1 VKKPLLP
8 FSYFIALRY
17 LRPKRT
23 FLSVITLISII
34 GVVLGISVL
43 IIVISVMTGFERE
56 LEQKVIGFE
65 AHITISPGQNSF
77 LSNWREAMKVAEKVP
92 GVTGVTPTTL
102 EPVIIE
108 FQPPSSPGSPVLPP
122 SRMTVLVRGLDP
134 SAGSDQVIDLKPAMV
149 AGKFDLNGSDKCV
162 LGSELAGTLG
172 LEVGDKLTIYSG
184 GNPNHIIDL
193 LKQAQDHPDSKESI
207 QKAIDLIVPTEL
219 AVTGIF
225 NTGRYLY
232 DSNYVIV
239 PLNVGQELYG
249 LDDAVHFVLVKTSD
263 PYSVDGITARL
274 NRELSQL
281 NPPLHA
287 VSWLDQNK
295 EYLDALRVERTTMF
309 FILTFVVI
317 VAAFGI
323 MSTLITTT
331 VQKTREIGVMKAL
344 GATLGQ
350 MLWVFLAQGILVGF
364 FGTLIGLGTGI
375 FLVQYRNQVRDF
387 LGSAFHIQLFPASVY
402 QFSEIPAEIV
412 PHDVAVICVSGFL
425 ICTVAALIPAFFAA
439 RLDPVKA
446 LRYE

>member
-56 LEQKVIGFE
+56 LERKVIGFE
-65 AHITISPGQNSF
+65 AHITISPGPNSF
-77 LSNWREAMKVAEKVP
+77 LINWREAMKVAEKVP
-92 GVTGVTPTTL
+92 GVIGVTPTTQ
-102 EPVIIE
+102 EPVIVE
-108 FQPPSSPGSPVLPP
+108 FKPPGAAAT
-122 SRMTVLVRGLDP
+122 RMTVVVRGLDP
-134 SAGSDQVIDLKPAMV
+134 SLGSDQVIGLKSAMI
-149 AGKFDLNGSDKCV
+149 AGKFDLNGDKCV
-162 LGSELAGTLG
+162 LGSELAGSLG
-172 LEVGDKLTIYSG
+172 LEVGDKLTLYSG

-193 LKQAQDHPDSKESI
+193 LKQAQDHPDNKESI

-219 AVTGIF
+219 EVTGIYS
-225 NTGRYLY
+225 TGRYVY
-232 DSNYVIV
+232 DSSYVIA

-249 LDDAVHFVLVKTSD
+249 LEDAVHNVLVKTSN
-263 PYSVDGITARL
+263 PYNVDGITAQL
-274 NRELSQL
+274 NRELEQL

-287 VSWLDQNK
+287 VSWIEQNR

-344 GATLGQ
+344 GATMGQ
-350 MLWVFLAQGILVGF
+350 MLWAFLAQGTLVGF

-387 LGSAFHIQLFPASVY
+387 LASTFHIRLFPASVY

-412 PHDVAVICVSGFL
+412 PHDVAVICISGFV

-446 LRYE
+446 LRFE

>member
-56 LEQKVIGFE
+56 LERKVIGFE
-65 AHITISPGQNSF
+65 AHITISPGPNSF
-77 LSNWREAMKVAEKVP
+77 LINWRDAMKVAEKVP
-92 GVTGVTPTTL
+92 GVIGVTPTTQ
-102 EPVIIE
+102 EPVIVE
-108 FQPPSSPGSPVLPP
+108 FKPPGAAAT
-122 SRMTVLVRGLDP
+122 RMTVVVRGLDP
-134 SAGSDQVIDLKPAMV
+134 SLGSDQVIGLKSAMI
-149 AGKFDLNGSDKCV
+149 AGKFDLNGDKCV
-162 LGSELAGTLG
+162 LGSELAGSLG
-172 LEVGDKLTIYSG
+172 LEVGDKLTLYSG

-193 LKQAQDHPDSKESI
+193 LKQAQDHPDNKESI

-219 AVTGIF
+219 EVTGIYS
-225 NTGRYLY
+225 TGRYVY
-232 DSNYVIV
+232 DSSYVIA

-249 LDDAVHFVLVKTSD
+249 LEDAVHNVLVKTSN
-263 PYSVDGITARL
+263 PYNVDGITAQL
-274 NRELSQL
+274 NRELEQL
-281 NPPLHA
+281 NPPLRA
-287 VSWLDQNK
+287 VSWIEQNR

-344 GATLGQ
+344 GATMGQ
-350 MLWVFLAQGILVGF
+350 MLWAFLAQGTLVGF

-387 LGSAFHIQLFPASVY
+387 LASTFHIQLFPASVY

-412 PHDVAVICVSGFL
+412 PHDVAVICISGFV
-425 ICTVAALIPAFFAA
+425 ISTVAALIPAFFAA

-446 LRYE
+446 LRFE

>member
-1 VKKPLLP
+1 MVKKPLLP

-17 LRPKRT
+17 LKPKRT

-56 LEQKVIGFE
+56 LERKMIGFE
-65 AHITISPGQNSF
+65 AHITISHEPNTF
-77 LSNWREAMKVAEKVP
+77 LSNWREAMKAAEKVP
-92 GVTGVTPTTL
+92 GVIGVTPTTL

-108 FQPPSSPGSPVLPP
+108 FRQ
-122 SRMTVLVRGLDP
+122 SRMTVVVRGLDP
-134 SAGSDQVIDLKPAMV
+134 SLGSDQVLGLKSAMV

-162 LGSELAGTLG
+162 VGSELASTLG
-172 LEVGDKLTIYSG
+172 LEVGDKLTLYSG

-193 LKQAQDHPDSKESI
+193 LREAQDHPESKESI
-207 QKAIDLIVPTEL
+207 QKAIDLVVPTEL
-219 AVTGIF
+219 EVTGIF

-232 DSNYVIV
+232 DSNYVFA

-249 LDDAVHFVLVKTSD
+249 LGDAVHYVLVKTAN
-263 PYSVDGITARL
+263 PYQVEEITAQI
-274 NRELSQL
+274 NQELSQL
-281 NPPLHA
+281 NPPLRA
-287 VSWLDQNK
+287 VSWLDQNR
-295 EYLDALRVERTTMF
+295 EYLDALRVERTTLF

-344 GATLGQ
+344 GATMGQ
-350 MLWVFLAQGILVGF
+350 MLWAFLAQGTLVGF

-375 FLVQYRNQVRDF
+375 YLVQYRNQVRDF
-387 LGSAFHIQLFPASVY
+387 LSHTFHIQLFPASVY
-402 QFSEIPAEIV
+402 QFAEIPAEIV
-412 PHDVAVICVSGFL
+412 PHDVAVICISGFL
-425 ICTVAALIPAFFAA
+425 ICTIAALIPAFFAA

>member
-1 VKKPLLP
+1 VKKPILP

-56 LEQKVIGFE
+56 LERKVIGFE
-65 AHITISPGQNSF
+65 AHITIAPGPDAP
-77 LSNWREAMKVAEKVP
+77 LSNWREAMKVAQQTP
-92 GVTGVTPTTL
+92 GVIGVTPTTL
-102 EPVIIE
+102 EPVIVE
-108 FQPPSSPGSPVLPP
+108 FKK
-122 SRMTVLVRGLDP
+122 SRMTLLVRGLDP
-134 SAGSDQVIDLKPAMV
+134 NQGSDRVLALQSAMT
-149 AGKFDLNGSDKCV
+149 AGKFDLNGDKCV
-162 LGSELAGTLG
+162 VGSELASTLG

-184 GNPNHIIDL
+184 GNPGHIIDL
-193 LKQAQDHPDSKESI
+193 LKEAQDHPEDKEKI
-207 QKAIDLIVPTEL
+207 QQAMDLIVPAEL
-219 AVTGIF
+219 EVTGIF
-225 NTGRYLY
+225 STGRYLY
-232 DSNYVIV
+232 DSNYVIA
-239 PLNVGQELYG
+239 PLNVGQELYQLG
-249 LDDAVHFVLVKTSD
+249 DAVHFVLVKTSN
-263 PYSVDGITARL
+263 PYDVDEISARL
-274 NRELSQL
+274 NRELMQL

-287 VSWLDQNK
+287 VTWLDQNR

-344 GATLGQ
+344 GATMGQ
-350 MLWVFLAQGILVGF
+350 ILWAFLAQGTVVGF
-364 FGTLIGLGTGI
+364 FGTLIGLGTGV

-387 LGSAFHIQLFPASVY
+387 LAQVFHLQLFPASVY

-412 PHDVAVICVSGFL
+412 PHDVIVICVSGFI

>member
-1 VKKPLLP
+1 MKKPLLP

-56 LEQKVIGFE
+56 FERKAIGFE
-65 AHITISPGQNSF
+65 AHITIKPAPNSY
-77 LSNWREAMKVAEKVP
+77 LSNWRDAMKIAEKVP
-92 GVTGVTPTTL
+92 GVIGVTPTTL
-102 EPVIIE
+102 EPVIVE
-108 FQPPSSPGSPVLPP
+108 FDQT
-122 SRMTVLVRGLDP
+122 RMTLLVRGLDP
-134 SAGSDQVIDLKPAMV
+134 DQGSNRVVDLKSVMV
-149 AGKFDLNGSDKCV
+149 AGKFDLEGSDKCV
-162 LGSELAGTLG
+162 VGSELASSLG
-172 LEVGDKLTIYSG
+172 VGVGDKLTIYSG
-184 GNPNHIIDL
+184 GNPTHIIDL
-193 LKQAQDHPDSKESI
+193 LKAAQEHPDDKGSI
-207 QKAIDLIVPTEL
+207 QKAMDLIVPTEL
-219 AVTGIF
+219 EVAGIF
-225 NTGRYLY
+225 STGRYFY
-232 DSNYVIV
+232 DSNYVIA

-249 LDDAVHFVLVKTSD
+249 LGDAVHYVLVKTAN
-263 PYSVDGITARL
+263 PYDVENTTAQL

-287 VSWLDQNK
+287 VSWQDENR
-295 EYLDALRVERTTMF
+295 EYLDALRVERSTMF

-344 GATLGQ
+344 GATMGQ
-350 MLWVFLAQGILVGF
+350 MLWAFLAQGIVVGF

-375 FLVQYRNQVRDF
+375 FLVQYRNEARDF
-387 LGSAFHIQLFPASVY
+387 LSHTFHVQLFPASVY
-402 QFSEIPAEIV
+402 QFSAIPAEIV
-412 PHDVAVICVSGFL
+412 PHDVAVICISGFL

>member
-56 LEQKVIGFE
+56 LERKVIGFE
-65 AHITISPGQNSF
+65 AHITISPGPNSF
-77 LSNWREAMKVAEKVP
+77 LINWREAMKVAEKVP
-92 GVTGVTPTTL
+92 GVIGVTPTTL

-108 FQPPSSPGSPVLPP
+108 FAQ
-122 SRMTVLVRGLDP
+122 SRMSVYVRGLDP
-134 SAGSDQVIDLKPAMV
+134 SLGSNQVIDLKPAMV
-149 AGKFDLNGSDKCV
+149 AGKFDLNGDKCV
-162 LGSELAGTLG
+162 LGSELAGSLG
-172 LEVGDKLTIYSG
+172 IEVGDKLTIYSG

-193 LKQAQDHPDSKESI
+193 LKQAQDHPDNKESI
-207 QKAIDLIVPTEL
+207 QKAMDLIVPTEL
-219 AVTGIF
+219 EVTGIYS
-225 NTGRYLY
+225 TGRYLY
-232 DSNYVIV
+232 DSSYVIV

-249 LDDAVHFVLVKTSD
+249 LGDAVHLVLVKTSN
-263 PYSVDGITARL
+263 PYSVDGINAQL
-274 NRELSQL
+274 NRELEQL

-287 VSWLDQNK
+287 VSWIDQNR

-344 GATLGQ
+344 GATMGQ
-350 MLWVFLAQGILVGF
+350 MLWAFLAQGTLVGF

-387 LGSAFHIQLFPASVY
+387 LASTFHIQLFPASVY

-412 PHDVAVICVSGFL
+412 PHDVAVICISGFV

-446 LRYE
+446 LRFE

>member
-1 VKKPLLP
+1 LFSNVKKPLLP

-56 LEQKVIGFE
+56 LQRKVIGFE
-65 AHITISPGQNSF
+65 AHVTIGPEPNSY

-92 GVTGVTPTTL
+92 GVIGVTPTTL

-108 FQPPSSPGSPVLPP
+108 FNQ
-122 SRMTVLVRGLDP
+122 SRMTVYVRGLDP
-134 SAGSDQVIDLKPAMV
+134 TLGSDKVIDLKPFIV
-149 AGKFDLNGSDKCV
+149 AGKFDLNGDKCV
-162 LGSELAGTLG
+162 LGAELAGTLG
-172 LEVGDKLTIYSG
+172 IEVGDKLTIYSG
-184 GNPNHIIDL
+184 GNPTHIIDL
-193 LKQAQDHPDSKESI
+193 LRQAQDHPENKESI
-207 QKAIDLIVPTEL
+207 QKAIDLVVPTEL
-219 AVTGIF
+219 EVTGIYS
-225 NTGRYLY
+225 TGRYVY
-232 DSNYVIV
+232 DSSYVIA
-239 PLNVGQELYG
+239 PLNIGQELYG
-249 LDDAVHFVLVKTSD
+249 LEDAVHYVLVKTSN
-263 PYSVDGITARL
+263 PYSVDGITAQL
-274 NRELSQL
+274 NRQLAQL

-287 VSWLDQNK
+287 VSWIDQNR

-344 GATLGQ
+344 GATMGQ
-350 MLWVFLAQGILVGF
+350 MLWAFLAQGTLVGF

-387 LGSAFHIQLFPASVY
+387 LSSTFHIQLFPASVY

-412 PHDVAVICVSGFL
+412 PHDVTVICICGFI

>member
-56 LEQKVIGFE
+56 LESKVIGFD
-65 AHITISPGQNSF
+65 AHITISPGPNSF

-92 GVTGVTPTTL
+92 GVIGVTPTTL

-108 FQPPSSPGSPVLPP
+108 FNQ
-122 SRMTVLVRGLDP
+122 SRMTVQVRGLDP
-134 SAGSDQVIDLKPAMV
+134 SLGSDKVINLKSAII

-162 LGSELAGTLG
+162 VGNELAGILG

-193 LKQAQDHPDSKESI
+193 LKQAQDHPENKDSI

-219 AVTGIF
+219 EVTGIF
-225 NTGRYLY
+225 STGRYLY
-232 DSNYVIV
+232 DSSYVIA
-239 PLNVGQELYG
+239 PLDVGQELYG
-249 LDDAVHFVLVKTSD
+249 LNDAVHFVLVKTSD
-263 PYSVDGITARL
+263 PYRVEGITAQL
-274 NRELSQL
+274 NRELGQL

-287 VSWLDQNK
+287 ASWLDQNRD
-295 EYLDALRVERTTMF
+295 YLDALRVERTTMF

-344 GATLGQ
+344 GATMEQ
-350 MLWVFLAQGILVGF
+350 ILWAFLAQGTLVGF

-387 LGSAFHIQLFPASVY
+387 LGYAFHIHLFPASVY
-402 QFSEIPAEIV
+402 QFSAIPAEIV
-412 PHDVAVICVSGFL
+412 PHDVAVICISGFI

>member
-1 VKKPLLP
+1 MKKPLLP

-56 LEQKVIGFE
+56 LERKVIGFE
-65 AHITISPGQNSF
+65 AHITISPEPNSF
-77 LSNWREAMKVAEKVP
+77 LSNWREAMKVAEKAP
-92 GVTGVTPTTL
+92 GVVGVTPTTL

-108 FQPPSSPGSPVLPP
+108 FKQ

-134 SAGSDQVIDLKPAMV
+134 TAGSDRVLDLKSAMV

-162 LGSELAGTLG
+162 LGAELAGTLG
-172 LEVGDKLTIYSG
+172 LEVGDKLTLYSG

-193 LKQAQDHPDSKESI
+193 LKQAQDHPDNKESI

-219 AVTGIF
+219 EVTGIYS
-225 NTGRYLY
+225 TGRYLY
-232 DSNYVIV
+232 DSNYVIA

-249 LDDAVHFVLVKTSD
+249 LEDAVHFVLVKTSD
-263 PYSVDGITARL
+263 PYRADEIAAQL
-274 NRELSQL
+274 NRELGQL

-287 VSWLDQNK
+287 VSWQEQNR

-344 GATLGQ
+344 GATMGQ
-350 MLWVFLAQGILVGF
+350 MLWAFLAQGTLVGF

-387 LGSAFHIQLFPASVY
+387 LGSAFHIHLFPASVY

>member
-1 VKKPLLP
+1 MLP

-56 LEQKVIGFE
+56 LERKVIGFE
-65 AHITISPGQNSF
+65 AHITISPDPNSF
-77 LSNWREAMKVAEKVP
+77 VSNWRDAVKLAEKTP
-92 GVTGVTPTTL
+92 GVVAATPTTL
-102 EPVIIE
+102 EPVIVE
-108 FQPPSSPGSPVLPP
+108 FQK
-122 SRMTVLVRGLDP
+122 SRMTLLVRGIDP
-134 SAGSDQVIDLKPAMV
+134 DQGGDRVLGLKSVMV
-149 AGKFDLNGSDKCV
+149 AGKFDLEGDKCV
-162 LGSELAGTLG
+162 VGSELASVLG
-172 LEVGDKLTIYSG
+172 LQVGDKLTIYSG
-184 GNPNHIIDL
+184 GSPSHIIDL
-193 LKQAQDHPDSKESI
+193 LKEAQDQPEKKEKI
-207 QKAIDLIVPTEL
+207 QQAISLIVPTEL
-219 AVTGIF
+219 EVTGIF
-225 NTGRYLY
+225 STGRYVY
-232 DSNYVIV
+232 DSNYVIA
-239 PLNVGQELYG
+239 PLNIGQELYDLG
-249 LDDAVHFVLVKTSD
+249 DAVHFVLVKTAD
-263 PYSVDGITARL
+263 PYNVEETKALL
-274 NRELSQL
+274 NPELRQL

-287 VSWLDQNK
+287 VTWIDQNR
-295 EYLDALRVERTTMF
+295 EYLEALRVERTTMF

-344 GATLGQ
+344 GATMGQ
-350 MLWVFLAQGILVGF
+350 ILWAFLAQGTLVGF

-387 LGSAFHIQLFPASVY
+387 LAQVFHIHLFPASVY

-412 PHDVAVICVSGFL
+412 PHDVMIICVSGFI

>member
-1 VKKPLLP
+1 MPSNVKKPLLP

-56 LEQKVIGFE
+56 LERKVIGFE
-65 AHITISPGQNSF
+65 AHITISPINSF
-77 LSNWREAMKVAEKVP
+77 LSNWRDAMKVAEKVP
-92 GVTGVTPTTL
+92 GVIGVTPTTL

-108 FQPPSSPGSPVLPP
+108 FKQYRS
-122 SRMTVLVRGLDP
+122 TVQVRGLDP
-134 SAGSDQVIDLKPAMV
+134 SLGSDKVIDLKPFIV
-149 AGKFDLNGSDKCV
+149 AGKFDLNGDKCV

-172 LEVGDKLTIYSG
+172 LEVGDKLTVYSG

-193 LKQAQDHPDSKESI
+193 LKQAQDHPNDKGSI
-207 QKAIDLIVPTEL
+207 QKAIDLVVPTEL
-219 AVTGIF
+219 EVTGIY

-232 DSNYVIV
+232 DSSYVIA
-239 PLNVGQELYG
+239 PLNIGQELYG

-263 PYSVDGITARL
+263 PYNADRIAAQL
-274 NRELSQL
+274 NRELGQL

-287 VSWLDQNK
+287 ESWLQQNR

-344 GATLGQ
+344 GATMGQ
-350 MLWVFLAQGILVGF
+350 MLWAFLAQGTLVGF
-364 FGTLIGLGTGI
+364 FGTLLGLGTGV

-387 LGSAFHIQLFPASVY
+387 LSSTFHIQLFPASVY
-402 QFSEIPAEIV
+402 QFSQIPAEIV

>member
-1 VKKPLLP
+1 MVKKPLLP

-56 LEQKVIGFE
+56 LERKVIGFE
-65 AHITISPGQNSF
+65 AHITISPEPNTF

-92 GVTGVTPTTL
+92 GVIGVTPTTL

-108 FQPPSSPGSPVLPP
+108 FRQ
-122 SRMTVLVRGLDP
+122 SRMTVQVRGLDP
-134 SAGSDQVIDLKPAMV
+134 SLGSDQVIGLKSAMV
-149 AGKFDLNGSDKCV
+149 AGKFDLNGDKCV
-162 LGSELAGTLG
+162 LGSELAGILG
-172 LEVGDKLTIYSG
+172 IEVGDKLTIYSG

-193 LKQAQDHPDSKESI
+193 LKQAQEHPENKDSV

-219 AVTGIF
+219 EVTGIF
-225 NTGRYLY
+225 STGRYLY
-232 DSNYVIV
+232 DSNYVIA
-239 PLNVGQELYG
+239 PLNIGQELYG
-249 LDDAVHFVLVKTSD
+249 LEDAVHFVLVKTSN
-263 PYSVDGITARL
+263 PYSVDGITAQL
-274 NRELSQL
+274 NRELGQL

-287 VSWLDQNK
+287 ASWLDQNRD
-295 EYLDALRVERTTMF
+295 YLDALRVERTTMF

-344 GATLGQ
+344 GATMEQ
-350 MLWVFLAQGILVGF
+350 ILWAFLAQGTLVGF

-387 LGSAFHIQLFPASVY
+387 LGYAFHIHLFPASVY
-402 QFSEIPAEIV
+402 QFSAIPAEIV
-412 PHDVAVICVSGFL
+412 PHDVAVICISGFI

>member
-56 LEQKVIGFE
+56 LERKVIGFE
-65 AHITISPGQNSF
+65 AHITISPGPNSF
-77 LSNWREAMKVAEKVP
+77 LINWRDAMKVAEKVP
-92 GVTGVTPTTL
+92 GVIGVTPTTQ
-102 EPVIIE
+102 EPVIVE
-108 FQPPSSPGSPVLPP
+108 FKPPGAPAT
-122 SRMTVLVRGLDP
+122 RMTVVVRGLDP
-134 SAGSDQVIDLKPAMV
+134 SLGSDQVIGLKSAIIS
-149 AGKFDLNGSDKCV
+149 GKFDLNGDKCV
-162 LGSELAGTLG
+162 LGSELAGSLG
-172 LEVGDKLTIYSG
+172 LEVGDKLTLYSG

-193 LKQAQDHPDSKESI
+193 LKQAQDHPDNKESI

-219 AVTGIF
+219 EVTGIYS
-225 NTGRYLY
+225 TGRYLY
-232 DSNYVIV
+232 DSSYVIA
-239 PLNVGQELYG
+239 PLNIGQELYG
-249 LDDAVHFVLVKTSD
+249 LEDAVHNVLVKTSN
-263 PYSVDGITARL
+263 PYSVDRITAQL
-274 NRELSQL
+274 NRELEQL

-287 VSWLDQNK
+287 VSWIEQNQ

-344 GATLGQ
+344 GATMGQ
-350 MLWVFLAQGILVGF
+350 MLWAFLAQGILVGF

-412 PHDVAVICVSGFL
+412 PHDVAVICISGFV

-446 LRYE
+446 LRFE

>member
-56 LEQKVIGFE
+56 LERKVIGFE
-65 AHITISPGQNSF
+65 AHITIGPGPDSF

-92 GVTGVTPTTL
+92 GVIGVTPTTL

-108 FQPPSSPGSPVLPP
+108 FNR
-122 SRMTVLVRGLDP
+122 SRMTVYARGLDP
-134 SAGSDQVIDLKPAMV
+134 SLGSDKVIGLKSTIV
-149 AGKFDLNGSDKCV
+149 AGKFDLNGDKCV
-162 LGSELAGTLG
+162 LGSELASTLG
-172 LEVGDKLTIYSG
+172 IEVGDKLTIYSG

-193 LKQAQDHPDSKESI
+193 LKQAQDHPDNKESI
-207 QKAIDLIVPTEL
+207 QKAMDLIVPTEL
-219 AVTGIF
+219 EVTGIYS
-225 NTGRYLY
+225 TGRYLY
-232 DSNYVIV
+232 DSGYVIV

-249 LDDAVHFVLVKTSD
+249 LEDAVHYVLVKTSN

-274 NRELSQL
+274 NRELGQL

-287 VSWLDQNK
+287 VSWIEQNR

-344 GATLGQ
+344 GATMGQ
-350 MLWVFLAQGILVGF
+350 MLWAFLAQGTLVGF

-387 LGSAFHIQLFPASVY
+387 LSFTFHIHLFPASVY

-412 PHDVAVICVSGFL
+412 PHDVAVICICGFV

>member
-56 LEQKVIGFE
+56 LERKVIGFE
-65 AHITISPGQNSF
+65 AHITISPGPNSF
-77 LSNWREAMKVAEKVP
+77 LVNWRDAMKVAEKVP
-92 GVTGVTPTTL
+92 GVIGVTPTTQ
-102 EPVIIE
+102 EPVIVE
-108 FQPPSSPGSPVLPP
+108 FKSPGGPAT
-122 SRMTVLVRGLDP
+122 RMTVVVRGLDP
-134 SAGSDQVIDLKPAMV
+134 SLGSDQVIDLKSAII
-149 AGKFDLNGSDKCV
+149 AGKFDLNGDKCV

-172 LEVGDKLTIYSG
+172 LEVGDKLTLYSG

-193 LKQAQDHPDSKESI
+193 LKQAQDHPDNKESI

-219 AVTGIF
+219 EVTGIYS
-225 NTGRYLY
+225 TGRYVY
-232 DSNYVIV
+232 DSSYVIA

-249 LDDAVHFVLVKTSD
+249 LEDAVHNVLVKTSN
-263 PYSVDGITARL
+263 PYNVDGITAQL
-274 NRELSQL
+274 NRELEQL

-287 VSWLDQNK
+287 VSWIEQNR

-344 GATLGQ
+344 GATMGQ
-350 MLWVFLAQGILVGF
+350 MLWAFLAQGTLVGF

-387 LGSAFHIQLFPASVY
+387 LASTLHIQLFPASVY

-412 PHDVAVICVSGFL
+412 PHDVAVICISGFV

-446 LRYE
+446 LRFE

>member
-1 VKKPLLP
+1 MSSNVKKPLLP

-56 LEQKVIGFE
+56 LERKVIGFE
-65 AHITISPGQNSF
+65 AHITISPEPNSF

-92 GVTGVTPTTL
+92 GVIGVTPTTL

-108 FQPPSSPGSPVLPP
+108 FRQ

-134 SAGSDQVIDLKPAMV
+134 SLGSDQVIGLKSAII
-149 AGKFDLNGSDKCV
+149 AGKFDLNGDKCV

-172 LEVGDKLTIYSG
+172 IEVGDKLTIYSG

-193 LKQAQDHPDSKESI
+193 LKQAQDHPDDKASI

-219 AVTGIF
+219 EVTGIYS
-225 NTGRYLY
+225 TGRYVY
-232 DSNYVIV
+232 DSNYVV
-239 PLNVGQELYG
+239 APLNVGQELYG
-249 LDDAVHFVLVKTSD
+249 LEDAVHFVLVKTSN
-263 PYSVDGITARL
+263 PYSVDGITAQL
-274 NRELSQL
+274 NRELGQL

-287 VSWLDQNK
+287 VSWVDQNR

-344 GATLGQ
+344 GATMGQ
-350 MLWVFLAQGILVGF
+350 MLWAFLAQGTLVGF

-387 LGSAFHIQLFPASVY
+387 LGSAFHIHLFPASVY
-402 QFSEIPAEIV
+402 QFAEIPAEIV
-412 PHDVAVICVSGFL
+412 PHDVAVICISGFV

>member
-56 LEQKVIGFE
+56 LERKVIGFE
-65 AHITISPGQNSF
+65 AHITISPDPNSF
-77 LSNWREAMKVAEKVP
+77 VSNWRDAVKIAEKTP
-92 GVTGVTPTTL
+92 GVVAATPTTL
-102 EPVIIE
+102 EPVIVE
-108 FQPPSSPGSPVLPP
+108 FQK
-122 SRMTVLVRGLDP
+122 SRMTLLVRGIDP
-134 SAGSDQVIDLKPAMV
+134 DQGGDRVLGLKSVMV
-149 AGKFDLNGSDKCV
+149 AGKFDLEGDKCV
-162 LGSELAGTLG
+162 VGSELASVLG
-172 LEVGDKLTIYSG
+172 LQVGDKLTIYSG
-184 GNPNHIIDL
+184 GSPSHIIDL
-193 LKQAQDHPDSKESI
+193 LKEAQDQPEKKGKIE
-207 QKAIDLIVPTEL
+207 QAISLIVPTEL
-219 AVTGIF
+219 EVTGIF
-225 NTGRYLY
+225 STGRYVY
-232 DSNYVIV
+232 DSNYVIA
-239 PLNVGQELYG
+239 PLNIGQELYDLG
-249 LDDAVHFVLVKTSD
+249 DAVHYVLVKTAD
-263 PYSVDGITARL
+263 PYNVEATKALL
-274 NRELSQL
+274 NPELRQL

-287 VSWLDQNK
+287 VTWIDQNR

-344 GATLGQ
+344 GATMGQ
-350 MLWVFLAQGILVGF
+350 ILWAFLAQGTLVGF

-387 LGSAFHIQLFPASVY
+387 LAQVFNIHLFPASVY

-412 PHDVAVICVSGFL
+412 PHDVIIICVSGFI

>member
-1 VKKPLLP
+1 MKKPILP

-56 LEQKVIGFE
+56 LERKVIGFE
-65 AHITISPGQNSF
+65 AHITIAPGPDAP
-77 LSNWREAMKVAEKVP
+77 LSNWREAMKVAQQTP
-92 GVTGVTPTTL
+92 GVIGVTPTTL
-102 EPVIIE
+102 EPVIVE
-108 FQPPSSPGSPVLPP
+108 FKK
-122 SRMTVLVRGLDP
+122 SRMTLLVRGLDP
-134 SAGSDQVIDLKPAMV
+134 NQGSDRVLALQSAMT
-149 AGKFDLNGSDKCV
+149 AGKFDLNGDKCV
-162 LGSELAGTLG
+162 VGSELASTLG

-184 GNPNHIIDL
+184 GNPGHIIDL
-193 LKQAQDHPDSKESI
+193 LKEAQDHPEDKEKI
-207 QKAIDLIVPTEL
+207 QQAMDLIVPAEL
-219 AVTGIF
+219 EVTGIF
-225 NTGRYLY
+225 STGRYLY
-232 DSNYVIV
+232 DSNYVIA
-239 PLNVGQELYG
+239 PLNVGQELYQLG
-249 LDDAVHFVLVKTSD
+249 DAVHFVLVKTSN
-263 PYSVDGITARL
+263 PYDVDEISARL
-274 NRELSQL
+274 NRELMQL

-287 VSWLDQNK
+287 VTWLDQNR

-344 GATLGQ
+344 GATMGQ
-350 MLWVFLAQGILVGF
+350 ILWAFLAQGTVVGF
-364 FGTLIGLGTGI
+364 FGTLIGLGTGV

-387 LGSAFHIQLFPASVY
+387 LAQVFHLQLFPASVY

-412 PHDVAVICVSGFL
+412 PHDVIVICVSGFI

>member
-1 VKKPLLP
+1 MKKPLLP

-34 GVVLGISVL
+34 GVMLGISVL

-56 LEQKVIGFE
+56 LERKVIGFE
-65 AHITISPGQNSF
+65 AHITISPGSNSF
-77 LSNWREAMKVAEKVP
+77 LSNWREAMKAAEKVP
-92 GVTGVTPTTL
+92 GVIGVTPTTL

-108 FQPPSSPGSPVLPP
+108 FKQ

-134 SAGSDQVIDLKPAMV
+134 SLGSNQVIGLKPTIV

-162 LGSELAGTLG
+162 LGAELAGVLG
-172 LEVGDKLTIYSG
+172 IEVGDKLTIYSG
-184 GNPNHIIDL
+184 GNPNHVIDL
-193 LKQAQDHPDSKESI
+193 LKQAQDHPENKESI

-219 AVTGIF
+219 EVTGIYS
-225 NTGRYLY
+225 TGRYIY
-232 DSNYVIV
+232 DSNYVIA

-249 LDDAVHFVLVKTSD
+249 LDDAVHYVLVKTSD
-263 PYSVDGITARL
+263 PYKVEGITAQL
-274 NRELSQL
+274 NRELGQL

-287 VSWLDQNK
+287 VSWLEQNR

-344 GATLGQ
+344 GATMGQ
-350 MLWVFLAQGILVGF
+350 MLWAFLAQGTLVGF

-387 LGSAFHIQLFPASVY
+387 LASTFHIQLFPASVY
-402 QFSEIPAEIV
+402 QFSEIPAEII
-412 PHDVAVICVSGFL
+412 PHDVAVICVSGF
-425 ICTVAALIPAFFAA
+425 
-439 RLDPVKA
+439 
-446 LRYE
+446 

>member
-1 VKKPLLP
+1 MKKPLLP

-56 LEQKVIGFE
+56 LERKVIGFE
-65 AHITISPGQNSF
+65 AHITISPEPNSF

-92 GVTGVTPTTL
+92 GVIGVTPTTL

-108 FQPPSSPGSPVLPP
+108 FRQ
-122 SRMTVLVRGLDP
+122 SRMSVYVRGLDP
-134 SAGSDQVIDLKPAMV
+134 SLGSDQVIDLKPAMI
-149 AGKFDLNGSDKCV
+149 AGKYDLNGDKCV

-172 LEVGDKLTIYSG
+172 IEVGDKLTLYSG

-193 LKQAQDHPDSKESI
+193 LKQAQDHPDNKESI
-207 QKAIDLIVPTEL
+207 QKAIDLVVPTEL
-219 AVTGIF
+219 EVTGIYS
-225 NTGRYLY
+225 TGRYLY
-232 DSNYVIV
+232 DSSYVIA

-249 LDDAVHFVLVKTSD
+249 LEDAVHFIMIRTSN
-263 PYSVDGITARL
+263 PYSVDGITTQL
-274 NRELSQL
+274 NRELGQL

-287 VSWLDQNK
+287 VSWIDQNR
-295 EYLDALRVERTTMF
+295 EYLDALQVERTTMF

-344 GATLGQ
+344 GATMGQ
-350 MLWVFLAQGILVGF
+350 MLWAFLAQGTLVGF

-387 LGSAFHIQLFPASVY
+387 LGSALHIQLFPASVY
-402 QFSEIPAEIV
+402 QFSAIPAEIV
-412 PHDVAVICVSGFL
+412 PHDVAVICISGFV

-446 LRYE
+446 LRFE

>member
-56 LEQKVIGFE
+56 LERKVIGFE
-65 AHITISPGQNSF
+65 AHITISHGPNSF
-77 LSNWREAMKVAEKVP
+77 LINWREAMKVAEKVP
-92 GVTGVTPTTL
+92 GVIGVTPTTL

-108 FQPPSSPGSPVLPP
+108 FAQ
-122 SRMTVLVRGLDP
+122 SRMSVYVRGLDP
-134 SAGSDQVIDLKPAMV
+134 SLGSNQVIDLKPAMV
-149 AGKFDLNGSDKCV
+149 AGKFDLNGDKCV
-162 LGSELAGTLG
+162 LGSELAGSLG
-172 LEVGDKLTIYSG
+172 IEVGDKLTIYSG

-193 LKQAQDHPDSKESI
+193 LKQAQDHPDNKESI
-207 QKAIDLIVPTEL
+207 QKAMDLIVPTEL
-219 AVTGIF
+219 EVTGIYS
-225 NTGRYLY
+225 TGRYLY
-232 DSNYVIV
+232 DSSYVIV

-249 LDDAVHFVLVKTSD
+249 LGDAVHLVLVKTSN
-263 PYSVDGITARL
+263 PYSVDGINAQL
-274 NRELSQL
+274 NRELEQL

-287 VSWLDQNK
+287 VSWIDQNR

-344 GATLGQ
+344 GATMGQ
-350 MLWVFLAQGILVGF
+350 MLWAFLAQGTLVGF

-387 LGSAFHIQLFPASVY
+387 LAATFHIQLFPASVY

-412 PHDVAVICVSGFL
+412 PHDVAVICISGFV

-446 LRYE
+446 LRFE

>member
-1 VKKPLLP
+1 MKKPLLP

-56 LEQKVIGFE
+56 LERKVIGFE
-65 AHITISPGQNSF
+65 AHITISPGPNSF
-77 LSNWREAMKVAEKVP
+77 LINWRDAMKVAEKVP
-92 GVTGVTPTTL
+92 GVTGVTPTTQ
-102 EPVIIE
+102 EPVIVE
-108 FQPPSSPGSPVLPP
+108 FKPPGAPAT
-122 SRMTVLVRGLDP
+122 RMTVVVRGLDP
-134 SAGSDQVIDLKPAMV
+134 SLGSDQVIGLKSAII
-149 AGKFDLNGSDKCV
+149 AGKFDLNGDKCV
-162 LGSELAGTLG
+162 LGSELAGSLG
-172 LEVGDKLTIYSG
+172 LEVGDKLTLYSG

-193 LKQAQDHPDSKESI
+193 LKQAQDHPDNKESI

-219 AVTGIF
+219 EVTGIYS
-225 NTGRYLY
+225 TGRYLY
-232 DSNYVIV
+232 DSSYVIA

-249 LDDAVHFVLVKTSD
+249 LEDAVHNVLVKTSN
-263 PYSVDGITARL
+263 PYSVDGITAQL
-274 NRELSQL
+274 NRELERL

-287 VSWLDQNK
+287 VSWIEQNQ

-344 GATLGQ
+344 GATMGQ
-350 MLWVFLAQGILVGF
+350 MLWAFLAQGILVGF

-387 LGSAFHIQLFPASVY
+387 LASTFHIQLFPASVY

-412 PHDVAVICVSGFL
+412 PHDVAVICISGFV

-446 LRYE
+446 LRFE

>member
-56 LEQKVIGFE
+56 LERKVIGFE
-65 AHITISPGQNSF
+65 AHITIGPGPDSF

-92 GVTGVTPTTL
+92 GVIGVTPTTL

-108 FQPPSSPGSPVLPP
+108 FNR
-122 SRMTVLVRGLDP
+122 SRMTVYARGLDP
-134 SAGSDQVIDLKPAMV
+134 SLGSDKVIGLKSTIV
-149 AGKFDLNGSDKCV
+149 AGKFDLNGDKCV
-162 LGSELAGTLG
+162 LGSELASTLG
-172 LEVGDKLTIYSG
+172 IEVGDKLTIYSG

-193 LKQAQDHPDSKESI
+193 LKQAQDHPDNKESI
-207 QKAIDLIVPTEL
+207 QKAMDLIVPTEL
-219 AVTGIF
+219 EVTGIYS
-225 NTGRYLY
+225 TGRYLY
-232 DSNYVIV
+232 DSGYVIV

-249 LDDAVHFVLVKTSD
+249 LEDAVHYVLVKTSN

-274 NRELSQL
+274 NRELGQL

-287 VSWLDQNK
+287 VSWIEQNR

-344 GATLGQ
+344 GATMGQ
-350 MLWVFLAQGILVGF
+350 MLWAFLAQGTLVGF

-387 LGSAFHIQLFPASVY
+387 LSSTFHIHLFPASVY

-412 PHDVAVICVSGFL
+412 PHDVAVICICGFV

>member
-1 VKKPLLP
+1 MKKPLLP

-56 LEQKVIGFE
+56 LERKVLGFE
-65 AHITISPGQNSF
+65 AHITIMPGSNSF

-92 GVTGVTPTTL
+92 GVIGVTPTTL

-108 FQPPSSPGSPVLPP
+108 FKQ

-134 SAGSDQVIDLKPAMV
+134 SLGSDRVLDLAPTIV

-162 LGSELAGTLG
+162 LGSELANTLG
-172 LEVGDKLTIYSG
+172 LEVGDKLTLYSG
-184 GNPNHIIDL
+184 GNPNHIVEL
-193 LKQAQDHPDSKESI
+193 LKQAQDHPDNKESI

-219 AVTGIF
+219 EVTGIY
-225 NTGRYLY
+225 NTGRYVY
-232 DSNYVIV
+232 DSNYVIA

-249 LDDAVHFVLVKTSD
+249 LEDAVHYVLVKTSN
-263 PYSVDGITARL
+263 PYSVDGITAQL
-274 NRELSQL
+274 NRELAQL

-287 VSWLDQNK
+287 VSWIDQNR

-344 GATLGQ
+344 GATMGQ
-350 MLWVFLAQGILVGF
+350 MLWAFLAQGLLVGF

-375 FLVQYRNQVRDF
+375 FLVQYRNQVRD
-387 LGSAFHIQLFPASVY
+387 LLSSALHIQLFPSSVY

-412 PHDVAVICVSGFL
+412 PTDIGVICISGFL

>member
-56 LEQKVIGFE
+56 LERKVIGFE
-65 AHITISPGQNSF
+65 AHVTISPLNSF
-77 LSNWREAMKVAEKVP
+77 LSNWRDAMKVAEKVP
-92 GVTGVTPTTL
+92 GVIGVTPTTQ

-108 FQPPSSPGSPVLPP
+108 FKQY
-122 SRMTVLVRGLDP
+122 RMTVLVRGLDP
-134 SAGSDQVIDLKPAMV
+134 SLGSDKVIDLKPFIV
-149 AGKFDLNGSDKCV
+149 SGKFDLNGDKCV

-172 LEVGDKLTIYSG
+172 VEVGDKLTIYSG

-193 LKQAQDHPDSKESI
+193 LRQAQDHPNDKESI
-207 QKAIDLIVPTEL
+207 QKAIDLVVPTEL
-219 AVTGIF
+219 EVTGIY

-232 DSNYVIV
+232 DSNYVIA

-263 PYSVDGITARL
+263 PYSADRIAAQL
-274 NRELSQL
+274 NRELGQL

-287 VSWLDQNK
+287 ESWLQQNR

-344 GATLGQ
+344 GATMGQ
-350 MLWVFLAQGILVGF
+350 MLWAFLAQGTLVGF
-364 FGTLIGLGTGI
+364 FGTLLGLGTGI

-387 LGSAFHIQLFPASVY
+387 LSSAFHIQLFPASVY

>member
-1 VKKPLLP
+1 MPSNVKKPLLP

-56 LEQKVIGFE
+56 LERKVIGFE
-65 AHITISPGQNSF
+65 AHITISPINSF
-77 LSNWREAMKVAEKVP
+77 LSNWRDAMKVAEKVP
-92 GVTGVTPTTL
+92 GVIGVTPTTL

-108 FQPPSSPGSPVLPP
+108 FKQYRS
-122 SRMTVLVRGLDP
+122 TVQVRGLDP
-134 SAGSDQVIDLKPAMV
+134 SLGSDKVIDLKPFIV
-149 AGKFDLNGSDKCV
+149 AGKFDLNGDKCV

-172 LEVGDKLTIYSG
+172 IEVGDKLTVYSG

-193 LKQAQDHPDSKESI
+193 LKQAQDHPNDKGSI
-207 QKAIDLIVPTEL
+207 QKAIDLVVPTEL
-219 AVTGIF
+219 EVTGIY

-232 DSNYVIV
+232 DSSYVIA
-239 PLNVGQELYG
+239 PLNIGQELYG

-263 PYSVDGITARL
+263 PYNADRIAAQL
-274 NRELSQL
+274 NRELGQL

-287 VSWLDQNK
+287 ESWLQQNR

-344 GATLGQ
+344 GATMGQ
-350 MLWVFLAQGILVGF
+350 MLWAFLAQGTLVGF
-364 FGTLIGLGTGI
+364 FGTLLGLGTGV

-387 LGSAFHIQLFPASVY
+387 LSSTFHIQLFPASVY
-402 QFSEIPAEIV
+402 QFSQIPAEIV

>member
-56 LEQKVIGFE
+56 LERKVIGFE
-65 AHITISPGQNSF
+65 AHITISPEPNSF

-92 GVTGVTPTTL
+92 GVIGVTPTTL

-108 FQPPSSPGSPVLPP
+108 FRQ
-122 SRMTVLVRGLDP
+122 SRMSVYVRGLDP
-134 SAGSDQVIDLKPAMV
+134 SLGSDKVIDLKPAII
-149 AGKFDLNGSDKCV
+149 AGKYDLNGDKCV

-172 LEVGDKLTIYSG
+172 IEVGDKLTLYSG

-193 LKQAQDHPDSKESI
+193 LKQAQDHPDNKESL
-207 QKAIDLIVPTEL
+207 QKAIDLVVPTEL
-219 AVTGIF
+219 EVTGIYS
-225 NTGRYLY
+225 TGRYLY
-232 DSNYVIV
+232 DSSYVIA

-249 LDDAVHFVLVKTSD
+249 LEDSVHYIMVRTAN
-263 PYSVDGITARL
+263 PYSVDGITAQL
-274 NRELSQL
+274 NGELGQL

-287 VSWLDQNK
+287 VSWIDQNR

-344 GATLGQ
+344 GATMGQ
-350 MLWVFLAQGILVGF
+350 MLWAFLAQGTLVGF

-375 FLVQYRNQVRDF
+375 FLVQYRNEVRDF

-402 QFSEIPAEIV
+402 QFSAIPAEIV
-412 PHDVAVICVSGFL
+412 PHDVAVICISGFV

-446 LRYE
+446 LRFE

>member
-56 LEQKVIGFE
+56 LERKVIGFE
-65 AHITISPGQNSF
+65 AHITISPGPNSF
-77 LSNWREAMKVAEKVP
+77 LINWRDAMKVAEKVP
-92 GVTGVTPTTL
+92 GVIGVTPTTQ
-102 EPVIIE
+102 EPVIVE
-108 FQPPSSPGSPVLPP
+108 FKPPGAPAT
-122 SRMTVLVRGLDP
+122 RMTVVVRGLDP
-134 SAGSDQVIDLKPAMV
+134 SLGSDQVIGLKSAII
-149 AGKFDLNGSDKCV
+149 AGKFDLNGDKCV
-162 LGSELAGTLG
+162 LGSELAGSLG
-172 LEVGDKLTIYSG
+172 LEVGDKLTLYSG

-193 LKQAQDHPDSKESI
+193 LKQAQDHPDNKESI

-219 AVTGIF
+219 EVTGIYS
-225 NTGRYLY
+225 TGRYLY
-232 DSNYVIV
+232 DSSYVIA

-249 LDDAVHFVLVKTSD
+249 LEDAVHNVLVKTSN
-263 PYSVDGITARL
+263 PYSVDGITAQL
-274 NRELSQL
+274 NRELEQL

-287 VSWLDQNK
+287 VSWIEQNQ

-344 GATLGQ
+344 GATMGQ
-350 MLWVFLAQGILVGF
+350 MLWAFLAQGILVGF

-387 LGSAFHIQLFPASVY
+387 LASTFHIQLFPASVY

-412 PHDVAVICVSGFL
+412 PHDVAVICISGFV

-446 LRYE
+446 LRFE

>member
-1 VKKPLLP
+1 VKKPLLS

-56 LEQKVIGFE
+56 LERKVIGFE
-65 AHITISPGQNSF
+65 AHITISPEPNSF

-92 GVTGVTPTTL
+92 GVIGVTPTTL

-108 FQPPSSPGSPVLPP
+108 FRQ
-122 SRMTVLVRGLDP
+122 SRMTVQVRGLDP
-134 SAGSDQVIDLKPAMV
+134 SLGSDQVIGLKSALI
-149 AGKFDLNGSDKCV
+149 AGKFDLNGDKCV
-162 LGSELAGTLG
+162 LGSELAGILG
-172 LEVGDKLTIYSG
+172 IEVGDKVTIYSG

-193 LKQAQDHPDSKESI
+193 LKEAQDHPDNKDSI

-219 AVTGIF
+219 EVTGIYS
-225 NTGRYLY
+225 TGRYLY
-232 DSNYVIV
+232 DSSYVIA
-239 PLNVGQELYG
+239 PLNIGQELYG
-249 LDDAVHFVLVKTSD
+249 LGDAVHYVLVKTSN
-263 PYSVDGITARL
+263 PYSVDGITSQL
-274 NRELSQL
+274 NRELGQL

-287 VSWLDQNK
+287 VSWIEQNR

-344 GATLGQ
+344 GATMGQ
-350 MLWVFLAQGILVGF
+350 ILWAFLAQGILVGF

-375 FLVQYRNQVRDF
+375 FLVQYRNQVRD
-387 LGSAFHIQLFPASVY
+387 LLASTFHIQLFPASVY
-402 QFSEIPAEIV
+402 QFSKIPAEIV
-412 PHDVAVICVSGFL
+412 PHDVTVICISGFV

-446 LRYE
+446 LRFE